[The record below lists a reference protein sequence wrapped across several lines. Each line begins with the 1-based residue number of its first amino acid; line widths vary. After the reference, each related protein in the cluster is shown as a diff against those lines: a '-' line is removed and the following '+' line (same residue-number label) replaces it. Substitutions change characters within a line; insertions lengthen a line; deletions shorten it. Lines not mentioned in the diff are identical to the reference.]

1 MPGGQERAGERMG
14 QESGVGGERHKK
26 QKVGLQLLGGGKAVG
41 FSATSERRWA
51 DR

>member
-26 QKVGLQLLGGGKAVG
+26 QKVGLQLLGGGKALG
-41 FSATSERRWA
+41 
-51 DR
+51 